1 MTLRKSVVS
10 GVVVLM
16 ALALAA
22 TGFLLMAQK
31 SSATHVRPKGASPVR
46 VPFVIAYQACTTGA
60 NTTHGTPLAFPSCN
74 PPVQASNFLTVGTP
88 DANTAAANA
97 TGFAKLDV
105 HVGVPGP
112 PDDSDVNITAD
123 ATDVRCKA
131 ATAATVCN
139 SANAADGPDYSGQL
153 QGNATI
159 RITDHYNG
167 ANGTT
172 PATVQD
178 IGFPVV
184 TSCTNTA
191 DTSIGAHC
199 VANTSANAVVPGS
212 VKDGKR
218 ATVEISQLQV
228 SDGGADGVVQSTD
241 NTLFAVQGLFI
252 P

>member
-1 MTLRKSVVS
+1 MRRIA
-10 GVVVLM
+10 M
-16 ALALAA
+16 PLALAIGVLGMLVA
-22 TGFLLMAQK
+22 AQVA
-31 SSATHVRPKGASPVR
+31 SATHVRPKGATPLR
-46 VPFVIAYQACTTGA
+46 VTLVPAFNACTTGA

-74 PPVQASNFLTVGTP
+74 PPVQSSNFLTVGTP
-88 DANTAAANA
+88 DANTAAANF
-97 TGFAKLDV
+97 TGFIKLDV

-123 ATDVRCKA
+123 MTDVRCKA
-131 ATAATVCN
+131 ATAASVCN

-184 TSCTNTA
+184 TGCANTA
-191 DTSIGAHC
+191 DTAVGGHC
-199 VANTSANAVVPGS
+199 AVATSANAVVPGS
-212 VKDGKR
+212 VKDAKR
-218 ATVEISQLQV
+218 ANVEVGQLQV
-228 SDGGADGVVQSTD
+228 DDGGADGVAQTTD
-241 NTLFAVQGLFI
+241 NTRFAVQGIFI